1 MIIDDSL
8 NKRQNIWLYLLVMII
23 SGIMGFVYEE
33 IFYLF
38 DLGYLVKRGSTY
50 GPWIP
55 IYLFGGLFLTLIVYR
70 FRKKPIIVFL
80 MSLLVTGLLE
90 FLTGFVLLKCFNLR
104 LWDYN
109 NEILNFGNIGGF
121 ICLRSVLLFAFAGL
135 FLVYFVIPL
144 LIKLIKKANQ
154 KVLEIISYGLIALF
168 VLDMVSY
175 FIINN
180 ML

>member
-8 NKRQNIWLYLLVMII
+8 NKRQNICLYLLVMII

-70 FRKKPIIVFL
+70 FRKKPIMVFL
-80 MSLLVTGLLE
+80 MSLIVTGTLE
-90 FLTGFVLLKCFNLR
+90 FFTGFILFKCFNMR

-154 KVLEIISYGLIALF
+154 KILEIISYGLIVLF
-168 VLDMVSY
+168 VLDMVIY
-175 FIINN
+175 AIVNY
-180 ML
+180 L

>member
-121 ICLRSVLLFAFAGL
+121 ICLRSVLLFAL
-135 FLVYFVIPL
+135 QVYF
-144 LIKLIKKANQ
+144 
-154 KVLEIISYGLIALF
+154 
-168 VLDMVSY
+168 
-175 FIINN
+175 
-180 ML
+180 

>member
-154 KVLEIISYGLIALF
+154 KILEIISYGLIVLF
-168 VLDMVSY
+168 VLDMVIY
-175 FIINN
+175 AIVNY
-180 ML
+180 L

>member
-8 NKRQNIWLYLLVMII
+8 NKRQNICLYLLVMII
-23 SGIMGFVYEE
+23 SGIMGFIYEE

-70 FRKKPIIVFL
+70 FRKKPIMVFL

-154 KVLEIISYGLIALF
+154 KILEIISYGLIVLF
-168 VLDMVSY
+168 VLDMVIY
-175 FIINN
+175 AIVNY
-180 ML
+180 L